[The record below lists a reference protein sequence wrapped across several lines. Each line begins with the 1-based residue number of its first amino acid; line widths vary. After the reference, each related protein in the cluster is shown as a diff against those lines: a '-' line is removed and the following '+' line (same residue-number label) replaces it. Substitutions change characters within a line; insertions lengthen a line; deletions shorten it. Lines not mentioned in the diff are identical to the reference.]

1 MIKNAGIKF
10 IGSDDYTVTLQRVYS
25 KKSSKKKR
33 RKLQKS
39 MPKIVIHCFPE
50 SKYQRLLEAEAQ
62 VRDSMAKRKAKKNVA
77 SYMRILKRLSIIKG
91 MKNGQRKAIMG

>member
-1 MIKNAGIKF
+1 MTKNASIKC

-25 KKSSKKKR
+25 KNKS
-33 RKLQKS
+33 RKLQKN
-39 MPKIVIHCFPE
+39 MPKIVIHCFSE
-50 SKYQRLLEAEAQ
+50 AKYQRLLEADAQ
-62 VRDSMAKRKAKKNVA
+62 VRESIAKRRAKKNVA

>member
-1 MIKNAGIKF
+1 MTKNASIKC

-25 KKSSKKKR
+25 KKNSKKKR

-39 MPKIVIHCFPE
+39 MPKIVIHCFSE

-62 VRDSMAKRKAKKNVA
+62 VRDSMAKRKAKKTA
-77 SYMRILKRLSIIKG
+77 SPYMRILERLSVINRK
-91 MKNGQRKAIMG
+91 KTGQRKAIMR